1 MAVPCLSAEVTL
13 VVSAHSSLVK
23 TSLMP
28 LPVCEGLERCVF
40 PCAQEGVEIRDGE
53 HQ

>member
-1 MAVPCLSAEVTL
+1 MALHCLSSEVTL

-23 TSLMP
+23 TNLMP
-28 LPVCEGLERCVF
+28 LPVCEGIESCVF
-40 PCAQEGVEIRDGE
+40 PCAQEGVEIRNGE